1 MLAAQNNRAAKA
13 FVPEQVAPGQARDKA
28 AAELAKERQLAALE
42 TSGKRGGKV
51 MAFVP
56 QPMDAGTARDK
67 AAAAVGVSP
76 RPAPA

>member
-28 AAELAKERQLAALE
+28 AAELGKERQ
-42 TSGKRGGKV
+42 RGGQGGV
-51 MAFVP
+51 LLPAIVP
-56 QPMDAGTARDK
+56 EAKGEARDK